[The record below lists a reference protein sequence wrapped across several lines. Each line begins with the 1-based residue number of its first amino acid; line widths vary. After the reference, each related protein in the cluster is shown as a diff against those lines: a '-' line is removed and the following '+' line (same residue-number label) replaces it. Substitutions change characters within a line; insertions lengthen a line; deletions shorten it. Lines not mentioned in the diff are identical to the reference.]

1 MFESLQPVP
10 ADPILKLAA
19 MHREDTNPNKVDLGL
34 GVYKDEQGH
43 TPIMRAVAEAEKRIL
58 DIEDTKTYVG
68 MAGWARYNQLMADVV
83 LGDNNPYQ
91 AAGRMALAQTPGG
104 TGALR
109 VVCDFINAVKPGAKA
124 WVGKP
129 TWANHH
135 ALIQAAG
142 LELAE
147 YPYFDPATHSVDFD
161 AMMAILESE
170 AKAGDLVLV
179 HGCCHNPSGA
189 DLNIDQWQTLGEL
202 AQAKGLIP
210 FVDIAYQG
218 MGAGM
223 DEDAEGLR
231 LIADMVDEMVIAS
244 SCSKNFGLYRE
255 RTGTAMIIAKDAD
268 TAAMAQGQMNGV
280 IRGNYSMPPS
290 HGAMV
295 VQTIL
300 DDAELKADW
309 LAELAEIR
317 ERIARLRSQLVQALK
332 DAGVEQDFSF
342 IERQKGMFSF
352 LGVNK
357 DQVDTLV
364 NEHSCY
370 MVGSSRINVAG
381 LNDNNMAYFAK
392 AVASVL

>member
-1 MFESLQPVP
+1 MFESLQSVP

-19 MHREDTNPNKVDLGL
+19 MHRDDTNPNKVDLGL

-43 TPIMRAVAEAEKRIL
+43 TPIMRAVAAAEKRLL
-58 DIEDTKTYVG
+58 DMEDTKTYVG
-68 MAGWARYNQLMADVV
+68 MAGWARYNQLIADVV
-83 LGDNNPYQ
+83 LGENNAQ
-91 AAGRMALAQTPGG
+91 AAAGRLAVAQTPGG

-109 VVCDFINAVKPGAKA
+109 VLCDFINQAKAGAKV

-135 ALIQAAG
+135 AIIASAG
-142 LELAE
+142 LTMGEF
-147 YPYFDPATHSVDFD
+147 PYFDAATHSVDFD
-161 AMMAILESE
+161 AMMAKLSTE
-170 AKAGDLVLV
+170 AVAGDIVLL

-189 DLNIDQWQTLGEL
+189 DLNLDQWQAFADL
-202 AQAKGLIP
+202 AQEKGLIP
-210 FVDIAYQG
+210 YIDIAYQG
-218 MGAGM
+218 MGDGM
-223 DEDAEGLR
+223 EEDAAGLR
-231 LIADMVDEMVIAS
+231 IVANQAQEMIIAS

-255 RTGTAMIIAKDAD
+255 RTGTAIVIAKDAD
-268 TAAMAQGQMNGV
+268 TAAVAQGQMNGV

-290 HGAMV
+290 HGALV

-317 ERIARLRSQLVQALK
+317 ERIARLRGELVIALK
-332 DAGVEQDFSF
+332 EAGVEQDFSF

-357 DQVDTLV
+357 DQVDSLV
-364 NEHSCY
+364 NDHSVY
-370 MVGSSRINVAG
+370 LVGSSRINVAG
-381 LNDNNMAYFAK
+381 LNNATMTNFAK
-392 AVASVL
+392 AVAAVL

>member
-1 MFESLQPVP
+1 MFESLQSVP
-10 ADPILKLAA
+10 ADPILKLVA
-19 MHREDTNPNKVDLGL
+19 MHRDDTNPNKVDLGL

-109 VVCDFINAVKPGAKA
+109 VVCDFINAVKPGAKV

-142 LELAE
+142 LELGE

-161 AMMAILESE
+161 AMMAALESE

-268 TAAMAQGQMNGV
+268 TATMAQGQMNGV

-317 ERIARLRSQLVQALK
+317 ERIARLRSELVQALK

>member
-1 MFESLQPVP
+1 MFESLQSVP

-19 MHREDTNPNKVDLGL
+19 MHRDDTNPNKVDLGL

-43 TPIMRAVAEAEKRIL
+43 TPIMRAVAAAEKRLL
-58 DIEDTKTYVG
+58 DMEDTKTYVG
-68 MAGWARYNQLMADVV
+68 MAGWARYNQLIADVV
-83 LGDNNPYQ
+83 LGENSAQ
-91 AAGRMALAQTPGG
+91 TAAGRLAIAQTPGG

-109 VVCDFINAVKPGAKA
+109 VLCDFINQAKAGAKV

-135 ALIQAAG
+135 AIIASAG
-142 LELAE
+142 LTLDEF
-147 YPYFDPATHSVDFD
+147 PYFDAATHSVDFD
-161 AMMAILESE
+161 AMMTKLNAD
-170 AKAGDLVLV
+170 AQAGDVVLL

-189 DLNIDQWQTLGEL
+189 DLNLEQWQAFADL

-210 FVDIAYQG
+210 YIDIAYQG
-218 MGAGM
+218 MGDGM
-223 DEDAEGLR
+223 EEDAAGLR
-231 LIADMVDEMVIAS
+231 IVASQVQEMIVAS

-255 RTGTAMIIAKDAD
+255 RTGTAIVIAKDAD
-268 TAAMAQGQMNGV
+268 TAAVAQGQMNGV

-290 HGAMV
+290 HGALV

-317 ERIARLRSQLVQALK
+317 ERIARLRGELVVALK
-332 DAGVEQDFSF
+332 EAGVEQDFSF
-342 IERQKGMFSF
+342 IQRQKGMFSF

-357 DQVDTLV
+357 GQVDRLV
-364 NEHSCY
+364 NDHSVY
-370 MVGSSRINVAG
+370 LVGSSRINVAG
-381 LNDNNMAYFAK
+381 LNNSTMANFAK
-392 AVASVL
+392 AVAAVL

>member
-1 MFESLQPVP
+1 MFESLQSVP

-19 MHREDTNPNKVDLGL
+19 MHRDDTNPNKVDLGL

-43 TPIMRAVAEAEKRIL
+43 TPIMRAVAAAEKRLL
-58 DIEDTKTYVG
+58 DMEDTKTYVG
-68 MAGWARYNQLMADVV
+68 MAGWARYNQLIADVV
-83 LGDNNPYQ
+83 LGENSAQ
-91 AAGRMALAQTPGG
+91 TAAGRLAIAQTPGG

-109 VVCDFINAVKPGAKA
+109 VLCDFINQAKAGAKV

-135 ALIQAAG
+135 AIIASAG
-142 LELAE
+142 LTLDEF
-147 YPYFDPATHSVDFD
+147 PYFDAATHSVDFD
-161 AMMAILESE
+161 AMMTKLNAD
-170 AKAGDLVLV
+170 AQAGDVVLL

-189 DLNIDQWQTLGEL
+189 DLNLEQWQAFADL

-210 FVDIAYQG
+210 YIDIAYQG
-218 MGAGM
+218 MGDGM
-223 DEDAEGLR
+223 EEDAAGLR
-231 LIADMVDEMVIAS
+231 IVASQVQEMIVAS

-255 RTGTAMIIAKDAD
+255 RTGTAIVIAKDAD
-268 TAAMAQGQMNGV
+268 TAAVAQGQMNGV

-290 HGAMV
+290 HGALV

-317 ERIARLRSQLVQALK
+317 ERIARLRGELVVALK
-332 DAGVEQDFSF
+332 EAGVEQDFSF
-342 IERQKGMFSF
+342 IQRQKGMFSF

-357 DQVDTLV
+357 DQVDRLV
-364 NEHSCY
+364 NDHSVY
-370 MVGSSRINVAG
+370 LVGSSRINVAG
-381 LNDNNMAYFAK
+381 LNNSTMANFAK
-392 AVASVL
+392 AVAAVL

>member
-1 MFESLQPVP
+1 MFESLQSVP

-19 MHREDTNPNKVDLGL
+19 MHRDDTNPNKVDLGL

-43 TPIMRAVAEAEKRIL
+43 TPIMRAVAAAEKRLL
-58 DIEDTKTYVG
+58 DMEDTKTYVG
-68 MAGWARYNQLMADVV
+68 MAGWARYNQLIADVV
-83 LGDNNPYQ
+83 LGENNAQ
-91 AAGRMALAQTPGG
+91 AAAGRLAIAQTPGG

-109 VVCDFINAVKPGAKA
+109 VLCDFINQAKAGAKV

-135 ALIQAAG
+135 AIIASAG
-142 LELAE
+142 LTLAE
-147 YPYFDPATHSVDFD
+147 YPYFDAATHSVDFD
-161 AMMAILESE
+161 AMMATLSAE
-170 AKAGDLVLV
+170 AQAGDIVLL

-189 DLNIDQWQTLGEL
+189 DLNLEQWQAFADL
-202 AQAKGLIP
+202 AQEKGLIP
-210 FVDIAYQG
+210 YIDIAYQG
-218 MGAGM
+218 MGDGM
-223 DEDAEGLR
+223 EEDAAGLR
-231 LIADMVDEMVIAS
+231 IVANQVQEMIIAS

-255 RTGTAMIIAKDAD
+255 RTGTAIVIAKDAD
-268 TAAMAQGQMNGV
+268 TAAVAQGQMNGV

-290 HGAMV
+290 HGALV

-317 ERIARLRSQLVQALK
+317 ERIARLRGELVVALK
-332 DAGVEQDFSF
+332 EADVEQDFSF

-357 DQVDTLV
+357 DQVDSLV
-364 NEHSCY
+364 NDHSVY
-370 MVGSSRINVAG
+370 LVGSSRINVAG
-381 LNDNNMAYFAK
+381 LNNATMTNFAK
-392 AVASVL
+392 AVAAVL